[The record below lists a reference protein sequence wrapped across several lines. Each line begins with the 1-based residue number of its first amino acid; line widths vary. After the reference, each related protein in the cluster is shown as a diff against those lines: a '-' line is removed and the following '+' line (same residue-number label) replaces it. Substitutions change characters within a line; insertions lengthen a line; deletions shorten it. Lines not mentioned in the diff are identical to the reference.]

1 MVRAIC
7 TSSDVGYYIPNATN
21 NTFLINSKPTKYRPI
36 LFKPLL
42 DKCLRHSIVEFER
55 PASFHASI
63 FALCL
68 MVPPF
73 EKVTKRKQKIT
84 FFNFVLLYVNVLFL
98 PFVDIVV
105 KSTKIYQNLLKN
117 GQAMTSKNNRSE
129 HFVSQ

>member
-1 MVRAIC
+1 MLVTILNQ
-7 TSSDVGYYIPNATN
+7 IPNATN
-21 NTFLINSKPTKYRPI
+21 NTFLINSKPTKCRPI
-36 LFKPLL
+36 LLKTLL
-42 DKCLRHSIVEFER
+42 DKCLRHSVVDFER
-55 PASFHASI
+55 PTSFHARV

-73 EKVTKRKQKIT
+73 EKVTKRRQKIT

-105 KSTKIYQNLLKN
+105 ESIKIYQNLLKN
-117 GQAMTSKNNRSE
+117 GQAMTPKNNRSE